1 MITLQ
6 DIVTKHTSLDM
17 IHARQKS
24 DRERRKEILFN
35 SKLVKDGDK
44 FTTADVVRILSNY
57 RDGVVVSTDVARQ
70 FLKGMV
76 DEGHL
81 VMEQASTGAARI
93 KYMKAPEHSLER
105 LWRPSKNDIPLGRY
119 YPHA

>member
-1 MITLQ
+1 MTTLSDLVQ
-6 DIVTKHTSLDM
+6 KHTSLDM

-24 DRERRKEILFN
+24 ERERRKEVLFN

-44 FTTADVVRILSNY
+44 FTTADAVRILSNY

-81 VMEQASTGAARI
+81 VMEQSSAGAARI
-93 KYMKAPEHSLER
+93 KYMKAPEHSLAR
-105 LWRPSKNDIPLGRY
+105 LWRPTKNDIRIGMY
-119 YPHA
+119 YP